1 MAGGSVPEAVAPYLC
16 GANLFG
22 AKKKCGGVRPIA
34 VGNLLRR
41 LTSKCFSF
49 ALADRAATLLGP
61 HQLGVGIRGGIEA
74 IIHTVREVLQDGD
87 ANMGILQIDLI
98 NAYNMADRD
107 SAFREVE
114 ENFPDIIKWVL
125 TSYGSEAEL
134 VFGKQGD
141 YQEEVPEDPD
151 SHRHTHNAAGCSHRV
166 FLVEIMSQ
174 HAQNY
179 VLTPHYRS
187 IYTSTSVAGV

>member
-1 MAGGSVPEAVAPYLC
+1 MIKSIAPNRVDRVADAVTNLVNLMAGGSVPDAVAPYLC

-87 ANMGILQIDLI
+87 EGSCRGLDQRLQH
-98 NAYNMADRD
+98 
-107 SAFREVE
+107 
-114 ENFPDIIKWVL
+114 
-125 TSYGSEAEL
+125 G
-134 VFGKQGD
+134 
-141 YQEEVPEDPD
+141 
-151 SHRHTHNAAGCSHRV
+151 
-166 FLVEIMSQ
+166 
-174 HAQNY
+174 
-179 VLTPHYRS
+179 
-187 IYTSTSVAGV
+187 